1 VKLGKKTI
9 LLGGLPIGLAVS
21 GALAFVVLSGGSAT
35 KPEIPD
41 PKAGQHGVMLALEE
55 RVVNLMQS
63 GTAGYRYAKI
73 GLTVELR
80 PASAD
85 FYALVAEPRAA
96 AEKIAIGDS
105 EASVPL
111 LLDALGRVVSARD
124 SSQISGPQAR
134 VAVKAEL
141 LAAFRQILGE
151 REVIDLYFT
160 DLVMQ

>member
-1 VKLGKKTI
+1 MKLGKKTI

-21 GALAFVVLSGGSAT
+21 GALAFVVLSGGSAP

-41 PKAGQHGVMLALEE
+41 PAEGQHGVMLALEE
-55 RVVNLMQS
+55 RVVNLMQT
-63 GTAGYRYAKI
+63 GTTGYRYAKI

-85 FYALVAEPRAA
+85 FYALVAEPRVV
-96 AEKIAIGDS
+96 AEKLALGES

-124 SSQISGPQAR
+124 SSQIAGSASR
-134 VAVKAEL
+134 LELKAEL
-141 LAAFRQILGE
+141 LEAFRHVLGE

>member
-1 VKLGKKTI
+1 
-9 LLGGLPIGLAVS
+9 
-21 GALAFVVLSGGSAT
+21 
-35 KPEIPD
+35 
-41 PKAGQHGVMLALEE
+41 
-55 RVVNLMQS
+55 
-63 GTAGYRYAKI
+63 
-73 GLTVELR
+73 
-80 PASAD
+80 
-85 FYALVAEPRAA
+85 
-96 AEKIAIGDS
+96 
-105 EASVPL
+105 VPL

>member
-1 VKLGKKTI
+1 MKLGKKTI

-21 GALAFVVLSGGSAT
+21 GAIAFVVLSGGSAP

-41 PKAGQHGVMLALEE
+41 PAAGQHGVMLALEE
-55 RVVNLMQS
+55 RVVNLMQT
-63 GTAGYRYAKI
+63 GTTGYRYAKI

-85 FYALVAEPRAA
+85 FYALVAEPRVA
-96 AEKIAIGDS
+96 AEKLALGES

-124 SSQISGPQAR
+124 SSQIAGAASR
-134 VAVKAEL
+134 LELKAEL
-141 LAAFRQILGE
+141 LEAFRHVLGE

>member
-1 VKLGKKTI
+1 MKLGKKTI

-21 GALAFVVLSGGSAT
+21 GALAFVVLSGGSAP

-41 PKAGQHGVMLALEE
+41 PKVGQHGVMLVLEE
-55 RVVNLMQS
+55 RVVNLMQT
-63 GTAGYRYAKI
+63 GAAGYRYAKI

-85 FYALVAEPRAA
+85 FYALAGEPRVVAEKLAVG
-96 AEKIAIGDS
+96 ES

-124 SSQISGPQAR
+124 SSQISGPEAR

-141 LAAFRQILGE
+141 LTAFRQILGD

>member
-1 VKLGKKTI
+1 MKLGKKTI

-21 GALAFVVLSGGSAT
+21 GALAFVVLSGGSAP

-41 PKAGQHGVMLALEE
+41 PKVGQHGVMLELEE
-55 RVVNLMQS
+55 RVVNLMQT
-63 GTAGYRYAKI
+63 GATGYRYAKI

-80 PASAD
+80 PESAD
-85 FYALVAEPRAA
+85 FYALVGEPRVV
-96 AEKIAIGDS
+96 AEKLAVGES

-124 SSQISGPQAR
+124 SSQISGPEAR
-134 VAVKAEL
+134 IAVKAEL
-141 LAAFRQILGE
+141 LTAFRQILGE

>member
-21 GALAFVVLSGGSAT
+21 GALAFVVLSGGSAP

-41 PKAGQHGVMLALEE
+41 PAEGQHGVMLALEE
-55 RVVNLMQS
+55 RVVNLLPS
-63 GTAGYRYAKI
+63 GTTGYRYAKV
-73 GLTVELR
+73 GVTVELR
-80 PASAD
+80 PESAD
-85 FYALVAEPRAA
+85 FYALKGEPRVA
-96 AEKIAIGDS
+96 AEKIATDEH

-124 SSQISGPQAR
+124 SAQIGGTEAR
-134 VAVKAEL
+134 GQLKSEL
-141 LAAFRQILGE
+141 LDAFRHVLGE
-151 REVIDLYFT
+151 KEVIDLYFT

>member
-1 VKLGKKTI
+1 MKLGKKTI

-21 GALAFVVLSGGSAT
+21 GALAFVVLSGGSAA

-41 PKAGQHGVMLALEE
+41 PAAGKHGVMLVLEE
-55 RVVNLMQS
+55 RVVNLMQT
-63 GTAGYRYAKI
+63 GTTGYRYAKI

-85 FYALVAEPRAA
+85 FYALVAEPRVA
-96 AEKIAIGDS
+96 AEKLALGES
-105 EASVPL
+105 EANVPL

-124 SSQISGPQAR
+124 SSQIAGPEAR
-134 VAVKAEL
+134 LQLKTEL
-141 LAAFRQILGE
+141 IAAFRQILGE